1 MILINKL
8 SKYLTTLFKKDYAI
22 ARHTRKHYIGYW
34 LPTTYKNEFYIT
46 SLTGECVR
54 LYPFAVWDELEKKIS
69 ALPSKKPVVKKF
81 LRATNYFGQ
90 KSSMDSQGRILI
102 PQQLRESAVL
112 KDDVRVVGSMDY
124 LEIWQAQTLKQA
136 VENNPWNEDDDSAL
150 ADIGITG

>member
-1 MILINKL
+1 MLQLRGSLTVKL
-8 SKYLTTLFKKDYAI
+8 DEKGRIK
-22 ARHTRKHYIGYW
+22 
-34 LPTTYKNEFYIT
+34 LPSGFRSEISQQHGNEFYIT